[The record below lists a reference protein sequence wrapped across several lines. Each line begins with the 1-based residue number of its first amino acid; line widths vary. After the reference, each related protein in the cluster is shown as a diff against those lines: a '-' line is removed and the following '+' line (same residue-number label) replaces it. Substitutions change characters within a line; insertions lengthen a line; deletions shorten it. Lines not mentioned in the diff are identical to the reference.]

1 MAEDERRSIEEII
14 EAAATRI
21 AEAMAEASGGAASTE
36 YTPEMAAQAAAQ
48 LQPQIVTSLQ
58 EVLSPIEHDRE
69 ALVARVETLEGEL
82 ASRPELGEIV
92 TSAERSAAHNPL
104 ALGAS
109 EDGVW
114 ESSAEFY
121 RAAIRHGRQDLGFR
135 PDPRLN
141 TEAVLSGQE
150 IDAGGAL
157 VPEEFRANMM
167 TTMLE
172 AAVVRPGARV
182 VPMGTETMRYPYVR
196 DFDHSSGRVYGGWQV
211 YRLER
216 GEQVPRTRPSWGQQ
230 RLTVTTQAA
239 ATVIDNAL
247 IADAAIGLQSFI
259 DEGLPAAVAWAE
271 DYEFIRGDGAGEP
284 MGILNSDALVTAGT
298 TGRHA
303 DGTDEYLVARDLSA
317 MSARLLPACRARAV
331 YLAHPGLEE
340 PISNMTL
347 SGAQYAR
354 RDQTMPV
361 PLNING
367 RPVLLT
373 EHCSEPGT
381 SGDIILI
388 DRMMYVIG
396 DRQATTLASSMHL
409 LFDQLQTIVI
419 AHSRNDG
426 QLIVE
431 RPLTLRHGGA
441 NWTQSCA
448 VVLPDAQANVEVGAA
463 DTRLLTDP
471 SPLAGLSRAELNRI
485 NKADLI
491 DMIAGPEP
499 TDGADGDAVSE
510 T

>member
-1 MAEDERRSIEEII
+1 MDPETDGRSTEELID
-14 EAAATRI
+14 AAATRI
-21 AEAMAEASGGAASTE
+21 AAAV
-36 YTPEMAAQAAAQ
+36 AAAADTPAATAEQIAVQ
-48 LQPQIVTSLQ
+48 LQPQLVTSLQ
-58 EVLSPIEHDRE
+58 EILVPVEADRE
-69 ALVARVETLEGEL
+69 ALVSRLETVEGEL
-82 ASRPELGEIV
+82 ASRPEAGEIV
-92 TSAERSAAHNPL
+92 SSAQRSAAYNPL
-104 ALGAS
+104 ALGVS
-109 EDGVW
+109 EDGTW

-121 RAAIRHGRQDLGFR
+121 RAAIRNGRQDLGYR
-135 PDPRLN
+135 PDQRLN

-157 VPEEFRANMM
+157 VPEEFRANLM

-196 DFDHSSGRVYGGWQV
+196 DYDHSSGRVYGGWQV

-216 GEQVPRTRPSWGQQ
+216 GEQIPRTRPSWGQQ

-247 IADAAIGLQSFI
+247 LADAAIGLQSFI

-284 MGILNSDALVTAGT
+284 MGILNSDAVVMAGVAGRQATA
-298 TGRHA
+298 
-303 DGTDEYLVARDLSA
+303 DQYLVARDISA

-340 PISNMTL
+340 AISNMTL

-354 RDQTMPV
+354 RGQTEAV

-373 EHCSEPGT
+373 EHCSAPGT

-431 RPLTLRHGGA
+431 RPLTLRHGGSA
-441 NWTQSCA
+441 WTQSCA
-448 VVLPDAQANVEVGAA
+448 VVLPDAAGSVEVGAA
-463 DTRLLTDP
+463 DPNLLGGGYTR
-471 SPLAGLSRAELNRI
+471 GELEKLR
-485 NKADLI
+485 KADLI
-491 DMIAGPEP
+491 DLITGG
-499 TDGADGDAVSE
+499 DGGGDDTSSGGDAALASLDQGGQS
-510 T
+510 